1 MLSPLVRR
9 RKGFRTPYP
18 VKNAGVGRNTDPAAR
33 TSPPG
38 CTAWKARRFGSPR
51 TPWQAHRRACTIRRC
66 RGGGC
71 SARRSEPPAPRTV
84 PQSGTES
91 IPQGSWTRRN
101 PPVKRLRPYVRRSL
115 LVAPSTSPRLWTT
128 LPLPRMRIPSSR
140 SGDRLL
146 PISIRCSGASD
157 TLRLIWITGINAK
170 RDTSGAGRTRHRG
183 PGRVPPCFAPLFAW
197 TSPRR
202 VCPSIRSGTGN
213 RDLWSSELRRERD
226 RLSGATQLRTHRCN
240 AEQPGVRR
248 SAAGHG
254 QGVDTWAHNDF
265 VGDH

>member
-1 MLSPLVRR
+1 MLVSRNHQLRERCHSPVLSQFLKVPGLDATHRSNVCAHA
-9 RKGFRTPYP
+9 Y
-18 VKNAGVGRNTDPAAR
+18 AGACS
-33 TSPPG
+33 SP
-38 CTAWKARRFGSPR
+38 
-51 TPWQAHRRACTIRRC
+51 
-66 RGGGC
+66 
-71 SARRSEPPAPRTV
+71 
-84 PQSGTES
+84 
-91 IPQGSWTRRN
+91 
-101 PPVKRLRPYVRRSL
+101 
-115 LVAPSTSPRLWTT
+115 PSTSPRLWTT

-140 SGDRLL
+140 SGNRLL

-157 TLRLIWITGINAK
+157 TSRLIWITGINAK

>member
-9 RKGFRTPYP
+9 RKGFRTPHP

-66 RGGGC
+66 RGEGC

-101 PPVKRLRPYVRRSL
+101 PPVKRLRPCVRRSL
-115 LVAPSTSPRLWTT
+115 LVAPVHQPKIVDDIATAENED
-128 LPLPRMRIPSSR
+128 PLVAKWGQASAHLHP
-140 SGDRLL
+140 LF
-146 PISIRCSGASD
+146 RCKRHVETD
-157 TLRLIWITGINAK
+157 LDNRDKRQGIHLVQ
-170 RDTSGAGRTRHRG
+170 DG
-183 PGRVPPCFAPLFAW
+183 PGTVVQAAFHRASHLCLPGRHPGECVRVSGVELETEIYGAANSAVNVIV
-197 TSPRR
+197 SPAR
-202 VCPSIRSGTGN
+202 PSCEPTGAT
-213 RDLWSSELRRERD
+213 LSSL
-226 RLSGATQLRTHRCN
+226 LSGGPPRVT
-240 AEQPGVRR
+240 VK
-248 SAAGHG
+248 
-254 QGVDTWAHNDF
+254 V
-265 VGDH
+265 

>member
-157 TLRLIWITGINAK
+157 TSRLIWITGINAK
-170 RDTSGAGRTRHRG
+170 GYIWCRTDQ
-183 PGRVPPCFAPLFAW
+183 APW
-197 TSPRR
+197 SRPRST
-202 VCPSIRSGTGN
+202 V
-213 RDLWSSELRRERD
+213 
-226 RLSGATQLRTHRCN
+226 LRTSVCLDVTPASVSEYQEWNWKPRSM
-240 AEQPGVRR
+240 EQRTPP
-248 SAAGHG
+248 
-254 QGVDTWAHNDF
+254 
-265 VGDH
+265 

>member
-115 LVAPSTSPRLWTT
+115 LVAPVHQPKIVDDIATAENED
-128 LPLPRMRIPSSR
+128 PLVAKW
-140 SGDRLL
+140 GQ
-146 PISIRCSGASD
+146 ASAH
-157 TLRLIWITGINAK
+157 L
-170 RDTSGAGRTRHRG
+170 H
-183 PGRVPPCFAPLFAW
+183 PLFRCKRHVE
-197 TSPRR
+197 TDLD
-202 VCPSIRSGTGN
+202 N
-213 RDLWSSELRRERD
+213 RDKRQEGYIWCRTDQAPWSRPRS
-226 RLSGATQLRTHRCN
+226 TVLRTSVCLDVTPASVSEYQEWNWKPRSM
-240 AEQPGVRR
+240 EQRTPP
-248 SAAGHG
+248 
-254 QGVDTWAHNDF
+254 
-265 VGDH
+265 